1 MANTEPAD
9 VALLVE
15 HEASHKV
22 DALTNA
28 VSWLAQGGP
37 VVGVLIALSVVA
49 ATVIIV
55 KAWQRLWLRDPRRD
69 VLDGALDTW
78 RGGDQAAAL
87 ARLSGCRSPAARVVR
102 SAMRTASRGLQTA
115 LVREEA
121 LRVAALELASLRSHL
136 RTLEVIGMLSPL
148 LGLLGTVMGMITAF
162 QQLASAGSQVD
173 PAMLSGG
180 IWEALLTTAVGLI
193 VAIPVVASVHVF
205 ERGVERQQLAIE
217 DALTRL
223 FTGGAGEGEATVDV
237 RPAGDALLAP
247 ATS

>member
-1 MANTEPAD
+1 MANMESADMVLPGGHGASDNAD
-9 VALLVE
+9 VLTHAL
-15 HEASHKV
+15 
-22 DALTNA
+22 
-28 VSWLAQGGP
+28 SWLAQGGP

-49 ATVIIV
+49 ATVIII
-55 KAWQRLWLRDPRRD
+55 KAWQRLRLRDTRRD
-69 VLDGALDTW
+69 VLDSALDAW
-78 RGGDQAAAL
+78 GRGDQAAAL
-87 ARLSGCRSPAARVVR
+87 ARLRDSRSPSARVVL
-102 SAMRTASRGLQTA
+102 SAMRAVGKGLQIA

-162 QQLASAGSQVD
+162 QQLASAGSRVD

-223 FTGGAGEGEATVDV
+223 FTGGAGECDATVCV
-237 RPAGDALLAP
+237 RPTDDALFAP